1 MLRVLIGV
9 AVLALL
15 VWVGRRWIR
24 GQGLT
29 AVRQTIVTVGL
40 FALGAVIG
48 AASAT
53 TVTTVRGPTVNESIG
68 VIADVRSA
76 DGDLVPFVC
85 VRERGD
91 PVVPGQYSWCGALA
105 TEVSRT
111 VLAGEREVVLGWISP
126 REVSDRVIVSVVPVA
141 S

>member
-1 MLRVLIGV
+1 VLRFVVGGAALV
-9 AVLALL
+9 LL
-15 VWVGRRWIR
+15 VWVARRWIK
-24 GQGLT
+24 GEGLT

-40 FALGAVIG
+40 VALGAVLG

-68 VIADVRSA
+68 VIAEVRSGP
-76 DGDLVPFVC
+76 DDLVPLVC

-91 PVVPGQYSWCGALA
+91 PVVPGQSSWCGALA
-105 TEVSRT
+105 AEVSRS

-126 REVSDRVIVSVVPVA
+126 RDVSDRVIVSVVPVA